1 MAGEGD
7 AYTVPVA
14 GTNRGVHRMKPN
26 GEVLLYGPKTWCPPL
41 TRFVSSYLI
50 FIFLHLNFTFQ
61 LHAYLKNAF
70 FISTK

>member
-1 MAGEGD
+1 
-7 AYTVPVA
+7 
-14 GTNRGVHRMKPN
+14 MKPD